1 MVWPTF
7 PGLDGLSLRRDLNV
21 GITPYDPPSGVAM
34 ATYKHSMYVKEGN
47 KNILVVKLQAV

>member
-21 GITPYDPPSGVAM
+21 GITPYDPPSGVVM
-34 ATYKHSMYVKEGN
+34 ATYKHSMYVKEGI
-47 KNILVVKLQAV
+47 KNSLVVKLQAV